1 MSNMEDKKEN
11 VMGTLGITRL
21 IMKMSLP
28 LMISM
33 LIQALYNIVD
43 SMFVARVSET
53 ALTAVSLAFPL
64 QNLLIAFGVG
74 TGVGMAS
81 YLSRKLGEKDTETA
95 TKAAGNGITLAIIT
109 WVLFAL
115 LGLTIVKPF
124 MSFFTEDPELLGLS
138 KSYSEIVMVL
148 SLFML
153 ISMMNERIL
162 QGTGDSFSSMISQ
175 MTGAIT
181 NIILD
186 PIFIFTFK
194 MGVNGAAI
202 ATVIGQAAGCFVS
215 LYFVIRNKYINIKPN
230 HLKLEKRMVAS
241 IYAVGAP
248 TIITNSIGTVMTGA
262 MNAILIAFSTTAVSV
277 FSVYFKLQSFVFMP
291 IFGLSS
297 GMVPIIAYNYG
308 ARKKKRVMSTIWIG
322 TFIAIVIM
330 AFGTLVFNLFPEA
343 LLSLF
348 SATEEMYR
356 LGVPALKIISLCFV
370 SAAISIGLGS
380 SFQATGYGIG
390 TMIVSISRQL
400 LVLVPVA
407 FILSKLIG
415 INGVWLSFIIAEGVG
430 LTVSILLFIKVYRT
444 RIKEIE
450 EKVTLKDS

>member
-1 MSNMEDKKEN
+1 MSDKEEKKEN
-11 VMGTLGITRL
+11 IMGTLGITRL

-95 TKAAGNGITLAIIT
+95 TKAAGNGITLAVIT
-109 WVLFAL
+109 WVLFAI

-124 MSFFTEDPELLGLS
+124 MALFTDDAELLGLS
-138 KSYSEIVMVL
+138 TSYSEIVMIF
-148 SLFML
+148 SFFML
-153 ISMMNERIL
+153 LSMMNERIL
-162 QGTGDSFSSMISQ
+162 QGTGDSFSSMLSQ

-186 PIFIFTFK
+186 PVFIFVFK

-202 ATVIGQAAGCFVS
+202 ATVIGQAVGCAVS
-215 LYFVIRNKYINIKPN
+215 LYFVIRNKYIKIKPQ

-241 IYAVGAP
+241 IYSVGAP

-262 MNAILIAFSTTAVSV
+262 MNAILIGFSTTAVSV

-308 ARKKKRVMSTIWIG
+308 ARKKKRVMSTIYIG
-322 TFIAIVIM
+322 TIIAIGIM
-330 AFGTLVFNLFPEA
+330 VVGTIVFNLFPEV

-356 LGVPALKIISLCFV
+356 LGVPALRIISLCFV

-400 LVLVPVA
+400 LVLIPTA
-407 FILSKLIG
+407 YIMAKLVG
-415 INGVWLSFIIAEGVG
+415 INGVWFSFIIAEGVG
-430 LTVSILLFIKVYRT
+430 LAVSLILFIKVYRT
-444 RIKEIE
+444 RINPIGEKEVISE
-450 EKVTLKDS
+450 

>member
-1 MSNMEDKKEN
+1 MSEKEEKKEN
-11 VMGTLGITRL
+11 IMGTLGITRL

-95 TKAAGNGITLAIIT
+95 TKAAGNGITLAVIT
-109 WVLFAL
+109 WVLFAI

-124 MSFFTEDPELLGLS
+124 MALFTDDAELLGLS
-138 KSYSEIVMVL
+138 TSYSEIVMIF
-148 SLFML
+148 SFFML
-153 ISMMNERIL
+153 LSMMNERIL
-162 QGTGDSFSSMISQ
+162 QGTGDSFSSMLSQ

-186 PIFIFTFK
+186 PVFIFVFK

-202 ATVIGQAAGCFVS
+202 ATVIGQAVGCAVS
-215 LYFVIRNKYINIKPN
+215 LYFVIRNKYIKIKPQ

-241 IYAVGAP
+241 IYSVGAP

-262 MNAILIAFSTTAVSV
+262 MNAILIGFSTTAVSV

-322 TFIAIVIM
+322 TLIAVGIM
-330 AFGTLVFNLFPEA
+330 VMGTILFNLFPEA

-390 TMIVSISRQL
+390 TMIVSIARQL
-400 LVLVPVA
+400 LVLIPTA
-407 FILSKLIG
+407 YIMAKLVG
-415 INGVWLSFIIAEGVG
+415 INGVWFSFIIAEGVG
-430 LTVSILLFIKVYRT
+430 LAVSLILFIKVYRT
-444 RIKEIE
+444 RIKPIG
-450 EKVTLKDS
+450 EKEVISE

>member
-1 MSNMEDKKEN
+1 MSEKEEKQEN
-11 VMGTLGITRL
+11 IMGTMGVTHL
-21 IMKMSLP
+21 IVKMSLP

-81 YLSRKLGEKDTETA
+81 FLSRKLGEKDTESA

-109 WVLFAL
+109 WIMFAI
-115 LGLTIVKPF
+115 LGLSIVKPF
-124 MSFFTEDPELLGLS
+124 MALFTDDKELLELS
-138 KSYSEIVMVL
+138 TGYSEIVMIL
-148 SLFML
+148 SFFML
-153 ISMMNERIL
+153 LSMMNERIL
-162 QGTGDSFSSMISQ
+162 QGTGDSFSSMLSQ

-186 PIFIFTFK
+186 PVFIFVFK

-202 ATVIGQAAGCFVS
+202 ATVIGQAVGCAVS
-215 LYFVIRNKYINIKPN
+215 LYFVIRNKYIKIKPQ

-241 IYAVGAP
+241 IYSVGAP

-262 MNAILIAFSTTAVSV
+262 MNAILIGFSTTAVSV

-322 TFIAIVIM
+322 TLIAIVIM
-330 AFGTLVFNLFPEA
+330 AVGTIVFNLFPEA

-356 LGVPALKIISLCFV
+356 LGVPALKIISFCFV

-400 LVLVPVA
+400 LVLIPVA
-407 FILSKLIG
+407 YILSKLMG

-430 LTVSILLFIKVYRT
+430 LAVSLILFLKVYRT
-444 RIKEIE
+444 RISSIE
-450 EKVTLKDS
+450 DKDRLED

>member
-1 MSNMEDKKEN
+1 MSEKEEKKEN
-11 VMGTLGITRL
+11 IMGTLGITRL
-21 IMKMSLP
+21 IIKMSLP

-95 TKAAGNGITLAIIT
+95 TKAAGNGITLAVIT
-109 WVLFAL
+109 WVLFAI

-124 MSFFTEDPELLGLS
+124 MALFTDDAELLGLS
-138 KSYSEIVMVL
+138 TSYSEIVMIF
-148 SLFML
+148 SFFML
-153 ISMMNERIL
+153 LSMMNERIL
-162 QGTGDSFSSMISQ
+162 QGTGDSFSSMLSQ

-186 PIFIFTFK
+186 PVFIFVFK

-202 ATVIGQAAGCFVS
+202 ATVIGQAVGCTVS
-215 LYFVIRNKYINIKPN
+215 LYFVIRNKYIKIKPQ

-241 IYAVGAP
+241 IYSVGAP

-262 MNAILIAFSTTAVSV
+262 MNAILIGFSTTAVSV

-308 ARKKKRVMSTIWIG
+308 ARKKKRVMSTIYIG
-322 TFIAIVIM
+322 TIIAIGIM
-330 AFGTLVFNLFPEA
+330 VVGTIVFNLFPEA

-356 LGVPALKIISLCFV
+356 LGVPALRIISLCFV

-400 LVLVPVA
+400 LVLIPTA
-407 FILSKLIG
+407 YIMAKLVG
-415 INGVWLSFIIAEGVG
+415 INGVWFSFIIAEGVG
-430 LTVSILLFIKVYRT
+430 LAVSLILFIKVYKT
-444 RIKEIE
+444 RIKPIG
-450 EKVTLKDS
+450 EKEVISE

>member
-1 MSNMEDKKEN
+1 MSDKEEKKEN
-11 VMGTLGITRL
+11 IMGTLGITRL

-95 TKAAGNGITLAIIT
+95 TKAAGNGITLAVIT
-109 WVLFAL
+109 WVLFAI

-124 MSFFTEDPELLGLS
+124 MALFTDDAELLGLS
-138 KSYSEIVMVL
+138 TSYSEIVMIF
-148 SLFML
+148 SFFML
-153 ISMMNERIL
+153 LSMMNERIL
-162 QGTGDSFSSMISQ
+162 QGTGDSFSSMLSQ

-186 PIFIFTFK
+186 PVFIFVFK

-202 ATVIGQAAGCFVS
+202 ATVIGQAVGCTVS
-215 LYFVIRNKYINIKPN
+215 LYFVIRNKYIKIKPQ

-241 IYAVGAP
+241 IYSVGAP

-262 MNAILIAFSTTAVSV
+262 MNAILIGFSTTAVSV

-308 ARKKKRVMSTIWIG
+308 ARKKKRVMSTIYIG
-322 TFIAIVIM
+322 TIIAIGIM
-330 AFGTLVFNLFPEA
+330 VVGTIVFNLFPEA

-356 LGVPALKIISLCFV
+356 LGVPALRIISLCFV

-400 LVLVPVA
+400 LVLIPTA
-407 FILSKLIG
+407 YIMAKLVG
-415 INGVWLSFIIAEGVG
+415 INGVWFSFIIAEAVG
-430 LTVSILLFIKVYRT
+430 LAVSLILFIKVYKT
-444 RIKEIE
+444 RIKPIG
-450 EKVTLKDS
+450 EKEVISE

>member
-1 MSNMEDKKEN
+1 MSEKEEKKEN
-11 VMGTLGITRL
+11 IMGTLGITRL
-21 IMKMSLP
+21 IIKMSLP

-95 TKAAGNGITLAIIT
+95 TKAAGNGITLAVIT
-109 WVLFAL
+109 WVLFAI

-124 MSFFTEDPELLGLS
+124 MALFTDDAELLGLS
-138 KSYSEIVMVL
+138 TSYSEIVMIF
-148 SLFML
+148 SFFML
-153 ISMMNERIL
+153 LSMMNERIL
-162 QGTGDSFSSMISQ
+162 QGTGDSFSSMLSQ

-186 PIFIFTFK
+186 PVFIFVFK

-202 ATVIGQAAGCFVS
+202 ATVIGQAVGCAVS
-215 LYFVIRNKYINIKPN
+215 LYFVIRNKYIKIKPQ

-241 IYAVGAP
+241 IYSVGAP

-262 MNAILIAFSTTAVSV
+262 MNAILIGFSTTAVSV

-308 ARKKKRVMSTIWIG
+308 ARKKKRVMSTIYIG
-322 TFIAIVIM
+322 TIIAIGIM
-330 AFGTLVFNLFPEA
+330 VVGTIVFNLFPEA

-356 LGVPALKIISLCFV
+356 LGVPALRIISLCFV

-400 LVLVPVA
+400 LVLIPTA
-407 FILSKLIG
+407 YIMAKLIG
-415 INGVWLSFIIAEGVG
+415 INGVWFSFIIAEGVG
-430 LTVSILLFIKVYRT
+430 LAVSLILFIKVYRT
-444 RIKEIE
+444 RIKPIG
-450 EKVTLKDS
+450 EKEVISE

>member
-1 MSNMEDKKEN
+1 MSEKEEKQEN
-11 VMGTLGITRL
+11 IMGTMGVTHL

-81 YLSRKLGEKDTETA
+81 FLSRKLGEKDTESA
-95 TKAAGNGITLAIIT
+95 TKAAGNGITLAVIT
-109 WVLFAL
+109 WIMFAI
-115 LGLTIVKPF
+115 LGLSIVKPF
-124 MSFFTEDPELLGLS
+124 MALFTDDKELLELS
-138 KSYSEIVMVL
+138 TGYSEIVMIL
-148 SLFML
+148 SFFML
-153 ISMMNERIL
+153 LSMMNERIL
-162 QGTGDSFSSMISQ
+162 QGTGDSFSSMLSQ

-186 PIFIFTFK
+186 PVFIFVFK

-202 ATVIGQAAGCFVS
+202 ATVIGQAVGCAVS
-215 LYFVIRNKYINIKPN
+215 LFFVLRNKYIKIKPH

-241 IYAVGAP
+241 IYSVGAP
-248 TIITNSIGTVMTGA
+248 TIITNSIGTIMTGA
-262 MNAILIAFSTTAVSV
+262 MNAILIGFSTTAVSV

-322 TFIAIVIM
+322 TLIAIVIM
-330 AFGTLVFNLFPEA
+330 AVGTIVFNLFPEA

-356 LGVPALKIISLCFV
+356 LGVPALKIISFCFV

-400 LVLVPVA
+400 LVLIPVA
-407 FILSKLIG
+407 YILSKLMG

-430 LTVSILLFIKVYRT
+430 LAVSLILFLKVYRT
-444 RIKEIE
+444 RISSIE
-450 EKVTLKDS
+450 DKDRLED

>member
-1 MSNMEDKKEN
+1 MSEKEEKKEN
-11 VMGTLGITRL
+11 IMGTMGVTHL

-81 YLSRKLGEKDTETA
+81 FLSRKLGEKDTESA

-109 WVLFAL
+109 WIMFAI
-115 LGLTIVKPF
+115 LGLSIVKPF
-124 MSFFTEDPELLGLS
+124 MALFTDDKELLELS
-138 KSYSEIVMVL
+138 KGYSEIVMIL
-148 SLFML
+148 SFFML
-153 ISMMNERIL
+153 LSMMNERIL
-162 QGTGDSFSSMISQ
+162 QGTGDSFSSMLSQ

-186 PIFIFTFK
+186 PIFIFVFK

-202 ATVIGQAAGCFVS
+202 ATVIGQAVGCAVS
-215 LYFVIRNKYINIKPN
+215 LFFVFRNKYINIKPH

-241 IYAVGAP
+241 IYSVGAP
-248 TIITNSIGTVMTGA
+248 TIITNSIGTIMTGA
-262 MNAILIAFSTTAVSV
+262 MNAILIGFSTTAVSV

-322 TFIAIVIM
+322 TLIAIVIM
-330 AFGTLVFNLFPEA
+330 AVGTIVFNLFPEA

-356 LGVPALKIISLCFV
+356 LGVPALKIISFCFV

-390 TMIVSISRQL
+390 TMIVSIARQL
-400 LVLVPVA
+400 LVLIPTA
-407 FILSKLIG
+407 YIMAKLVG
-415 INGVWLSFIIAEGVG
+415 INGVWFSFIIAEGVG
-430 LTVSILLFIKVYRT
+430 LAVSLILFIKVYRT
-444 RIKEIE
+444 RIKPIE
-450 EKVTLKDS
+450 EKEVIID

>member
-1 MSNMEDKKEN
+1 MSDKEEKKEN
-11 VMGTLGITRL
+11 IMGTLGITRL

-95 TKAAGNGITLAIIT
+95 TKAAGNGITLAVIT
-109 WVLFAL
+109 WVLFAI

-124 MSFFTEDPELLGLS
+124 MALFTDDAELLGLS
-138 KSYSEIVMVL
+138 TSYSEIVMIF
-148 SLFML
+148 SFFML
-153 ISMMNERIL
+153 LSMMNERIL
-162 QGTGDSFSSMISQ
+162 QGTGDSFSSMLSQ

-186 PIFIFTFK
+186 PVFIFVFK

-202 ATVIGQAAGCFVS
+202 ATVIGQAVGCAVS
-215 LYFVIRNKYINIKPN
+215 LYFVIRNKYIKIKPQ

-241 IYAVGAP
+241 IYSVGAP

-262 MNAILIAFSTTAVSV
+262 MNAILIGFSTTAVSV

-308 ARKKKRVMSTIWIG
+308 ARKKKRVMSTIYIG
-322 TFIAIVIM
+322 TIIAIGIM
-330 AFGTLVFNLFPEA
+330 VVGTIVFNLFPEV

-356 LGVPALKIISLCFV
+356 LGVPALRIISLCFV

-400 LVLVPVA
+400 LVLIPTAYIMAKFV
-407 FILSKLIG
+407 G
-415 INGVWLSFIIAEGVG
+415 INGVWFSFIIAEGVG
-430 LTVSILLFIKVYRT
+430 LAVSLILFIKVYRT
-444 RIKEIE
+444 RIKPIG
-450 EKVTLKDS
+450 EKEVISE

>member
-1 MSNMEDKKEN
+1 MSDKEEKKEN
-11 VMGTLGITRL
+11 IMGTLGITRL

-95 TKAAGNGITLAIIT
+95 TKAAGNGITLAVIT
-109 WVLFAL
+109 WILFAI

-124 MSFFTEDPELLGLS
+124 MALFTDDAELLGLS
-138 KSYSEIVMVL
+138 TSYSEIVMIF
-148 SLFML
+148 SFFML
-153 ISMMNERIL
+153 LSMMNERIL
-162 QGTGDSFSSMISQ
+162 QGTGDSFSSMLSQ

-186 PIFIFTFK
+186 PVFIFVFK

-202 ATVIGQAAGCFVS
+202 ATVIGQAVGCAVS
-215 LYFVIRNKYINIKPN
+215 LYFVIRNKYIKIKPQ

-241 IYAVGAP
+241 IYSVGAP

-262 MNAILIAFSTTAVSV
+262 MNAILIGFSTTAVSV
-277 FSVYFKLQSFVFMP
+277 FSVYFKFQSFVFMP

-308 ARKKKRVMSTIWIG
+308 ARKKKRVMSTIYIG
-322 TFIAIVIM
+322 TIIAIGIM
-330 AFGTLVFNLFPEA
+330 VVGTIVFNLFPEA

-356 LGVPALKIISLCFV
+356 LGVPALRIISLCFV

-400 LVLVPVA
+400 LVLIPTA
-407 FILSKLIG
+407 YIMAKLVG
-415 INGVWLSFIIAEGVG
+415 INGVWFSFIIAEAVG
-430 LTVSILLFIKVYRT
+430 LAVSLILFIKVYKT
-444 RIKEIE
+444 RIKPIG
-450 EKVTLKDS
+450 EKEVISE

>member
-1 MSNMEDKKEN
+1 MSEKEEKKEN
-11 VMGTLGITRL
+11 IMGTLGITRL
-21 IMKMSLP
+21 IIKMSLP

-95 TKAAGNGITLAIIT
+95 TKAAGNGITLAVIT
-109 WVLFAL
+109 WVLFAI

-124 MSFFTEDPELLGLS
+124 MALFTDDAELLGLS
-138 KSYSEIVMVL
+138 TSYSEIVMIF
-148 SLFML
+148 SFFML
-153 ISMMNERIL
+153 LSMMNERIL
-162 QGTGDSFSSMISQ
+162 QGTGDSFSSMLSQ

-186 PIFIFTFK
+186 PVFIFVFK

-202 ATVIGQAAGCFVS
+202 ATVIGQAVGCAVS
-215 LYFVIRNKYINIKPN
+215 LYFVIRNKYIKIKPQ

-241 IYAVGAP
+241 IYSVGAP

-262 MNAILIAFSTTAVSV
+262 MNAILIGFSTTAVSV

-322 TFIAIVIM
+322 TLIAVGIM
-330 AFGTLVFNLFPEA
+330 VTGTILFNLFPEA

-390 TMIVSISRQL
+390 TMIVSIARQL
-400 LVLVPVA
+400 LVLIPTA
-407 FILSKLIG
+407 YIMAKLVG
-415 INGVWLSFIIAEGVG
+415 INGVWFSFIIAEAVG
-430 LTVSILLFIKVYRT
+430 LAVSLILFIKVYKT
-444 RIKEIE
+444 RIKPIG
-450 EKVTLKDS
+450 EKEVISE

>member
-1 MSNMEDKKEN
+1 MSDKEEKKEN
-11 VMGTLGITRL
+11 IMGTLGITRL

-95 TKAAGNGITLAIIT
+95 TKAAGNGITLAVIT
-109 WVLFAL
+109 WVLFAI

-124 MSFFTEDPELLGLS
+124 MALFTDDAELLGLS
-138 KSYSEIVMVL
+138 TSYSEIVMIF
-148 SLFML
+148 SFFML
-153 ISMMNERIL
+153 LSMMNERIL
-162 QGTGDSFSSMISQ
+162 QGTGDSFSSMLSQ

-186 PIFIFTFK
+186 PVFIFVFK

-202 ATVIGQAAGCFVS
+202 ATVIGQAVGCAVS
-215 LYFVIRNKYINIKPN
+215 LYFVIRNKYIKIKPQ

-241 IYAVGAP
+241 IYSVGAP

-262 MNAILIAFSTTAVSV
+262 MNAILIGFSTTAVSV

-308 ARKKKRVMSTIWIG
+308 ARKKKRVMSTIYIG
-322 TFIAIVIM
+322 TIIAIGIM
-330 AFGTLVFNLFPEA
+330 VVGTIVFNLFPEV

-356 LGVPALKIISLCFV
+356 LGVPALRIISLCFV

-400 LVLVPVA
+400 LVLIPTA
-407 FILSKLIG
+407 YIMAKLIG
-415 INGVWLSFIIAEGVG
+415 INGVWFSFIIAEAVG
-430 LTVSILLFIKVYRT
+430 LAVSLILFIKVYKT
-444 RIKEIE
+444 RIKPIG
-450 EKVTLKDS
+450 EKEVINE

>member
-1 MSNMEDKKEN
+1 MSDKEEKKEN
-11 VMGTLGITRL
+11 IMGTLGITRL

-95 TKAAGNGITLAIIT
+95 TKAAGNGITLAVIT
-109 WVLFAL
+109 WILFAI

-124 MSFFTEDPELLGLS
+124 MALFTDDAALLGLS
-138 KSYSEIVMVL
+138 TSYSEIVMIF
-148 SLFML
+148 SFFML
-153 ISMMNERIL
+153 LSMMNERIL
-162 QGTGDSFSSMISQ
+162 QGTGDSFSSMLSQ

-186 PIFIFTFK
+186 PVFIFVFK

-202 ATVIGQAAGCFVS
+202 ATVIGQAVGCAVS
-215 LYFVIRNKYINIKPN
+215 LYFVIRNKYIKIKPQ

-241 IYAVGAP
+241 IYSVGAP

-262 MNAILIAFSTTAVSV
+262 MNAILIGFSTTAVSV

-308 ARKKKRVMSTIWIG
+308 ARKKKRVMSTIYIG
-322 TFIAIVIM
+322 TIIAVGIM
-330 AFGTLVFNLFPEA
+330 VVGTIVFNLFPKA
-343 LLSLF
+343 LLSVF

-356 LGVPALKIISLCFV
+356 RGVPALRIISLCFV

-400 LVLVPVA
+400 LVLIPTA
-407 FILSKLIG
+407 YIMAKLVG
-415 INGVWLSFIIAEGVG
+415 INGVWFSFIIAEAVG
-430 LTVSILLFIKVYRT
+430 LAVSLILFIKVYKT
-444 RIKEIE
+444 RIKPIG
-450 EKVTLKDS
+450 EKEVISE

>member
-1 MSNMEDKKEN
+1 MSDKEEKKEN
-11 VMGTLGITRL
+11 IMGTLGITRL

-95 TKAAGNGITLAIIT
+95 TKAAGNGITLAVIT
-109 WVLFAL
+109 WVLFAI

-124 MSFFTEDPELLGLS
+124 MALFTDDAELLGLS
-138 KSYSEIVMVL
+138 TSYSEIVMIF
-148 SLFML
+148 SFFML
-153 ISMMNERIL
+153 LSMMNERIL
-162 QGTGDSFSSMISQ
+162 QGTGDSFSSMLSQ

-186 PIFIFTFK
+186 PVFIFVFK

-202 ATVIGQAAGCFVS
+202 ATVIGQAVGCTVS
-215 LYFVIRNKYINIKPN
+215 LYFVIRNKYIKIKPQ

-241 IYAVGAP
+241 IYSVGAP

-262 MNAILIAFSTTAVSV
+262 MNAILIGFSTTAVSV

-308 ARKKKRVMSTIWIG
+308 ARKKKRVMSTIYIG
-322 TFIAIVIM
+322 TIIAIGIM
-330 AFGTLVFNLFPEA
+330 VVGTIVFNLFPEA

-356 LGVPALKIISLCFV
+356 LGVPALRIISLCFV

-400 LVLVPVA
+400 LVLIPTA
-407 FILSKLIG
+407 YIMAKLIG
-415 INGVWLSFIIAEGVG
+415 INGVWFSFIIAEAVG
-430 LTVSILLFIKVYRT
+430 LAVSLILFIKVYKT
-444 RIKEIE
+444 RIKPIG
-450 EKVTLKDS
+450 EKEVISE

>member
-1 MSNMEDKKEN
+1 MSEKEEKKEN
-11 VMGTLGITRL
+11 IMGTLGITRL

-81 YLSRKLGEKDTETA
+81 YLSRKLGEKDTDTA
-95 TKAAGNGITLAIIT
+95 TKAAGNGITLAVIT
-109 WVLFAL
+109 WVLFAI
-115 LGLTIVKPF
+115 LGLTIVKRF
-124 MSFFTEDPELLGLS
+124 MALFTDDAELLGLS
-138 KSYSEIVMVL
+138 TSYSEIVMIF
-148 SLFML
+148 SFFML
-153 ISMMNERIL
+153 LSMMNERIL
-162 QGTGDSFSSMISQ
+162 QGTGDSFSSMLSQ

-186 PIFIFTFK
+186 PVFIFVFK

-202 ATVIGQAAGCFVS
+202 ATVIGQAVGCAVS
-215 LYFVIRNKYINIKPN
+215 LYFVIRNKYIKIKPQ

-241 IYAVGAP
+241 IYSVGAP

-262 MNAILIAFSTTAVSV
+262 MNAILIGFSTTAVSV

-308 ARKKKRVMSTIWIG
+308 ARKKKRVMSTIYIG
-322 TFIAIVIM
+322 TIIAIGIM
-330 AFGTLVFNLFPEA
+330 VVGTIVFNLFPEA

-356 LGVPALKIISLCFV
+356 LGVPALRIISLCFV

-400 LVLVPVA
+400 LVLIPTA
-407 FILSKLIG
+407 YIMAKLIG
-415 INGVWLSFIIAEGVG
+415 INGVWFSFIIAEAVG
-430 LTVSILLFIKVYRT
+430 LAVSLILFIKVYKT
-444 RIKEIE
+444 RIKPIG
-450 EKVTLKDS
+450 EKEVISE

>member
-1 MSNMEDKKEN
+1 MSEKEEKKEN
-11 VMGTLGITRL
+11 IMGTLGITRL
-21 IMKMSLP
+21 IIKMSLP

-33 LIQALYNIVD
+33 LIQALYNRVD

-95 TKAAGNGITLAIIT
+95 TKAAGNGITLAVIT
-109 WVLFAL
+109 WVLFAI

-124 MSFFTEDPELLGLS
+124 MALFTDDAELLGLS
-138 KSYSEIVMVL
+138 TSYSEIVMIF
-148 SLFML
+148 SFFML
-153 ISMMNERIL
+153 LSMMNERIL
-162 QGTGDSFSSMISQ
+162 QGTGDSFSSMLSQ

-186 PIFIFTFK
+186 PVFIFVFK

-202 ATVIGQAAGCFVS
+202 ATVIGQAVGCTVS
-215 LYFVIRNKYINIKPN
+215 LYFVIRNKYIKIKPQ

-241 IYAVGAP
+241 IYSVGAP

-262 MNAILIAFSTTAVSV
+262 MNAILIGFSTTAVSV

-308 ARKKKRVMSTIWIG
+308 ARKKKRVMSTIYIG
-322 TFIAIVIM
+322 TIIAIGIM
-330 AFGTLVFNLFPEA
+330 VVGTIVFNLFPDA

-348 SATEEMYR
+348 SATVEMYR
-356 LGVPALKIISLCFV
+356 LGVPALRIISLCFV

-400 LVLVPVA
+400 LVLIPTA
-407 FILSKLIG
+407 YIMAKLVG
-415 INGVWLSFIIAEGVG
+415 INGVWFSFIIAEAVG
-430 LTVSILLFIKVYRT
+430 LAVSLILFIKVYKT
-444 RIKEIE
+444 RIKPIG
-450 EKVTLKDS
+450 EKEVISE